1 MLVAAADGFG
11 LTESNGK
18 PWRWDN
24 VVGLHAQDC
33 RALVDDPVF
42 LSASAGPG
50 VVGRRST
57 DPCSPAIGA
66 SSGAVPGSRNG
77 SQATRHW
84 LSRGRAR
91 NGRHRHRGGVRLSVD
106 RRRRASGGRRDGL
119 APVRAVA
126 LGWPSRGFVRRST
139 GVAIRSCLSEP
150 VTPSGQASLSHEA
163 RVAVGGI
170 APSWRLR
177 RSTGRMAAARRTRRA
192 AQAARACGRH
202 DAESRPSTASL
213 QEGRQPRSAEA
224 RQHRRRCLCSLRAGW
239 RGPRRWCGQRPSH
252 ASGRR
257 AMKHGE
263 LRQHPGLLPIGA
275 PHARLLDVSYTHRRR
290 TFNRS
295 DQHTSGFSASRPTG
309 GHPPLGDHLWRATF
323 EGLPIRAWPRAR
335 VGLYPIVSHLIWR
348 RK

>member
-150 VTPSGQASLSHEA
+150 VTPSGQASLSHRA
-163 RVAVGGI
+163 GPLAGLPPRGGFADRPGGWPLHDGPAVRHRPHGRVAVTTRSPDHRRRHSKKAVNPG
-170 APSWRLR
+170 RLR
-177 RSTGRMAAARRTRRA
+177 RGNIDDGAFARSG
-192 AQAARACGRH
+192 QGGVDH
-202 DAESRPSTASL
+202 
-213 QEGRQPRSAEA
+213 GGG
-224 RQHRRRCLCSLRAGW
+224 AGSD
-239 RGPRRWCGQRPSH
+239 RLMPLG
-252 ASGRR
+252 
-257 AMKHGE
+257 
-263 LRQHPGLLPIGA
+263 GA
-275 PHARLLDVSYTHRRR
+275 P
-290 TFNRS
+290 
-295 DQHTSGFSASRPTG
+295 
-309 GHPPLGDHLWRATF
+309 
-323 EGLPIRAWPRAR
+323 
-335 VGLYPIVSHLIWR
+335 
-348 RK
+348 